1 MDVHK
6 LAYEGVVDLFDTL
19 DQKGL
24 ADEENI
30 IGVLTGALQ
39 AVVSATYGCAPNIEA
54 AEMLIEAA
62 IDEVRKHECG
72 IH

>member
-1 MDVHK
+1 MDVHEV
-6 LAYEGVVDLFDTL
+6 AYNRVVDLLENL
-19 DQKGL
+19 DLDGL
-24 ADEENI
+24 ADDQHI

-39 AVVSATYGCAPNIEA
+39 AVVSATYYCAPNIEA
-54 AEMLIEAA
+54 AEMLMEAA

>member
-1 MDVHK
+1 MEVHQI
-6 LAYEGVVDLFDTL
+6 AYEGVLDLFDTL

-30 IGVLTGALQ
+30 IGVLVGALQ
-39 AVVSATYGCAPNIEA
+39 ACASATYGCAPDIES
-54 AEMLIEAA
+54 AEMLIEVA
-62 IDEVRKHECG
+62 IDEVRKNECR